1 MLEILFL
8 IRFTRAIG
16 ENLSKKGYSPGGY
29 KFLAVASWFGAEIV
43 GLLIGTAVN
52 MGNGAY
58 VMALGLAVFSAIVV
72 WQAVAGKRN
81 LYALETGET
90 DAYAGRT

>member
-29 KFLAVASWFGAEIV
+29 KFLAVALWFGAEII
-43 GLLIGTAVN
+43 GMLIGTALD
-52 MGNGAY
+52 MGKGAY

-81 LYALETGET
+81 LYALETGEMNT
-90 DAYAGRT
+90 